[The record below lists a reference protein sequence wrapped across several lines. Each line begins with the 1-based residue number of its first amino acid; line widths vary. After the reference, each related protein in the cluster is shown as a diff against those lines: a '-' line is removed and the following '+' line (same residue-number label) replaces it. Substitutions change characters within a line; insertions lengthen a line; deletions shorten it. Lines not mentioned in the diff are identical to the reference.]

1 MAVDSQSE
9 EARII
14 RQLIPLSTLPSQA
27 FISLCAQ
34 LQLEHAEQGAVLFKR
49 GDRNTSLYYLLDGSI
64 NLQTETFTIET
75 LKAGSDSARFAIAH
89 QVPRKVDAVANSR
102 IQFLRLNAD
111 MMKIT
116 TETAYEENES
126 TMMVDDLDA
135 NGDWMT
141 TLLKSPIFRA
151 LPPANLQKL
160 LMSLQEISCAPGVP
174 IIRQG
179 EPGDYYYII
188 KKGQAVISRKPSPNA
203 KDIKLSKLADLDT
216 FGEDALISGEP
227 RSTTVTAI
235 TDMTL
240 LRLGKEQ
247 FINLIKLPTLKYI
260 GIDGLHEHTR
270 QGAEVIDVRGPDEY
284 KNSHLPN
291 STNVPF
297 FSLRMYLKTLN
308 RHHPVIVVCKDG
320 KTSEM
325 AAFILQQNKFNALIL
340 KNGISG
346 LDPEQL
352 RAEPAS
358 FSIDDGTETGNLSGP
373 VGEPSPLTLAE
384 QTDERT
390 EEAATGDLRQV
401 VQQLKAKC
409 RALEAEKMTLELKCS
424 SLTRQLE
431 KFKTEQERMGGKN

>member
-1 MAVDSQSE
+1 MAVDTQSE

-14 RQLIPLSTLPSQA
+14 RQLIPLSTLPSQS
-27 FISLCAQ
+27 FVSLCGQ
-34 LQLEHAEQGAVLFKR
+34 LTIEQAEQGTILFKR
-49 GDRNTSLYYLLDGSI
+49 GDENDLLYYLLDGSI

-75 LKAGSDSARFAIAH
+75 ITAGSDSARFAIAH

-111 MMKIT
+111 MMKMT
-116 TETAYEENES
+116 TEKAYEENES
-126 TMMVDDLDA
+126 TMTVDEPDDSD
-135 NGDWMT
+135 DWMT
-141 TLLKSPIFRA
+141 TLLKSPIFRS

-160 LMSLQEISCAPGVP
+160 LMSLEEVACTPGEV

-179 EPGDYYYII
+179 DPGDYYYII
-188 KKGQAVISRKPSPNA
+188 KKGQAIISRKPSANA

-227 RSTTVTAI
+227 RSTSITAV

-260 GIDGLHEHTR
+260 GIEELRGLTN

-284 KNSHLPN
+284 KHSHLPK

-308 RHHPVIVVCKDG
+308 RHHPIIVVCKDG

-340 KNGISG
+340 KNGIAG
-346 LDPEQL
+346 LSQDQL
-352 RAEPAS
+352 STEPAL
-358 FSIDDGTETGNLSGP
+358 FNIDDGTETGNLAGP
-373 VGEPSPLTLAE
+373 SSESSTSAPTAHKEPPAE
-384 QTDERT
+384 EM
-390 EEAATGDLRQV
+390 AADDLRQV
-401 VQQLKAKC
+401 VQQLKTKC
-409 RALEAEKMTLELKCS
+409 RSLEAEKMTLELKCS
-424 SLTRQLE
+424 SLARQLE
-431 KFKTEQERMGGKN
+431 KMKTELEKARGA